1 MRKPATACLVVS
13 FSRILAKN
21 SVASLI
27 SFSSFAC
34 FASLAEIFSSSR
46 RLAFVSP
53 RTMRFRLAFAVDATG
68 KFVSVGSTGYGSLIS
83 YGTVHFICQ
92 YHVVRVYEIE
102 NRFQIIYRRRLI
114 GEYLLGDSTAHVTT
128 QNLCKMSHRESNLLH
143 RPFQRQSITLPGTQ
157 TSVSFLQKLPGVAQ
171 TSLFASASAPLG
183 RLTSPR
189 RSGDRAK
196 VVGDRAPSAPS
207 PPACVN
213 FQLVNLGVRDAR
225 AFEIPHV
232 WPSAVG
238 VGARDSASS
247 IAPVSRACTVAL
259 IAGRRIR

>member
-1 MRKPATACLVVS
+1 MPCAARVRDRES
-13 FSRILAKN
+13 FSDHLPTPSGRR
-21 SVASLI
+21 V
-27 SFSSFAC
+27 FAQK
-34 FASLAEIFSSSR
+34 LR
-46 RLAFVSP
+46 R
-53 RTMRFRLAFAVDATG
+53 M
-68 KFVSVGSTGYGSLIS
+68 
-83 YGTVHFICQ
+83 
-92 YHVVRVYEIE
+92 
-102 NRFQIIYRRRLI
+102 
-114 GEYLLGDSTAHVTT
+114 TT
-128 QNLCKMSHRESNLLH
+128 QNLYWITHRESNLLR
-143 RPFQRQSITLPGTQ
+143 RPFQRQSITVPGTQ

-171 TSLFASASAPLG
+171 TSLFASALAPLG

-196 VVGDRAPSAPS
+196 VVGDRAPSAIN
-207 PPACVN
+207 PPQHLHLIYACVN

-225 AFEIPHV
+225 AFEISHV